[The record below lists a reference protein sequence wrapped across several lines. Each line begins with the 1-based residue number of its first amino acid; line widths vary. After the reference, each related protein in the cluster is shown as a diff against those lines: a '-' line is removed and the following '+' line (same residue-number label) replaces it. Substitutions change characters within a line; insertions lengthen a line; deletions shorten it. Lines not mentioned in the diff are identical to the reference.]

1 MINNK
6 IIIQTIKVNTTKV
19 NIIHN
24 DNNKFDISTIT
35 LYLES
40 TLN

>member
-6 IIIQTIKVNTTKV
+6 IIIQTIKVNTIKV

-24 DNNKFDISTIT
+24 DNNKFDISTIN